1 MTEGSAPKHGAKVI
15 YFFILYFFYMI
26 FLFSQF
32 NHHNKLTTN
41 PYNKNSNNVPN
52 ESLYLLPV
60 SFFSSNRNLLSKNI
74 YICTVLGDVLMLN

>member
-1 MTEGSAPKHGAKVI
+1 MTEGSAPKHDANVI

-41 PYNKNSNNVPN
+41 SYNKNANDIPN
-52 ESLYLLPV
+52 EPLHLPLV
-60 SFFSSNRNLLSKNI
+60 SFFSYNRNFCQKI
-74 YICTVLGDVLMLN
+74 YTFVPS